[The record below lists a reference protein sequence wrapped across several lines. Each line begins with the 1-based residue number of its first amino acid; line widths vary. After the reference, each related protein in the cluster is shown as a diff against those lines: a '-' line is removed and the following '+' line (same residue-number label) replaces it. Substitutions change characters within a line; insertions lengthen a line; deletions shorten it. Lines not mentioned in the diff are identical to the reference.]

1 MGDLRLM
8 KEDPYWMEVSL
19 EQFVKLLSIMIY
31 LMVIVKILLAL
42 LMAEILSVR

>member
-8 KEDPYWMEVSL
+8 KEGRYWMEVSL